1 MFKRFRFLGSIPV
14 FPAALA
20 VGALLLGLPWLKILL
35 LGLLAVGLTLLC
47 ALFLAPKNE
56 AEIPA
61 NWNRDLRKFRR
72 ILDKIQNRTVTRRG
86 QEILA
91 ELKQCRSALPFLTK
105 SARREITDYYL
116 PTFLKFF
123 NAYETFEESNG
134 GNPSILATME
144 QMERSLEQIADG
156 FRKTLGRKGIPCSL
170 PTRCSMVW
178 NSLRLRRVQGS
189 GSRSSR
195 TL

>member
-123 NAYETFEESNG
+123 NAYETWLIRLMEGYFSLNCTIAFSV
-134 GNPSILATME
+134 NVATITRLKSIFASMNFCT
-144 QMERSLEQIADG
+144 
-156 FRKTLGRKGIPCSL
+156 TLSA
-170 PTRCSMVW
+170 
-178 NSLRLRRVQGS
+178 NS
-189 GSRSSR
+189 GS
-195 TL
+195 

>member
-123 NAYETFEESNG
+123 NAYETFEESNC

-156 FRKTLGRKGIPCSL
+156 FRKTCDRNDRTTELNLRAETALLSKKLKEEDL
-170 PTRCSMVW
+170 PRDGFPS
-178 NSLRLRRVQGS
+178 
-189 GSRSSR
+189 
-195 TL
+195 

>member
-156 FRKTLGRKGIPCSL
+156 FRKTCDRNDRTTELNLRAETALLSKKLKEEDL
-170 PTRCSMVW
+170 PRDGFPS
-178 NSLRLRRVQGS
+178 
-189 GSRSSR
+189 
-195 TL
+195 